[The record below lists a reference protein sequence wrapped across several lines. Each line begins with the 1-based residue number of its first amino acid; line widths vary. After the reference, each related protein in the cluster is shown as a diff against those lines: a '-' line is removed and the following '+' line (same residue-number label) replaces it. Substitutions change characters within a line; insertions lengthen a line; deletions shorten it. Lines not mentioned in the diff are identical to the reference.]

1 MIWNSMAA
9 GWNVLA
15 DEFRRWFDGLWQGK
29 SLAFTIT
36 FITIFISFGFFL
48 VAYHLPPDL
57 NSVQRSE
64 NDQNR
69 TNWKKYIAPYRN
81 CAVGWKCLEVIAT
94 SSTKLH

>member
-1 MIWNSMAA
+1 
-9 GWNVLA
+9 
-15 DEFRRWFDGLWQGK
+15 
-29 SLAFTIT
+29 
-36 FITIFISFGFFL
+36 L